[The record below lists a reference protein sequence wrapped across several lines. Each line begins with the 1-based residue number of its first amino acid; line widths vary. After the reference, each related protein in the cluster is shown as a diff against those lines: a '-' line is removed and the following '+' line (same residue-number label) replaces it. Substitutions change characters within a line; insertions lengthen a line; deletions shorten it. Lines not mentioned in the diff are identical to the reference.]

1 MIDFHQLNDWEGQR
15 PRLRT
20 QYLALR
26 AIAWERSETVRTA
39 DGFKLAIQISS
50 RELSALTGSPG
61 PKWALWLNEMEDLGW
76 ILRDASQRGIKGQ
89 HGGTRPLR
97 WIMS

>member
-1 MIDFHQLNDWEGQR
+1 MVDFNQLNDWQGQR

-26 AIAWERSETVRTA
+26 AVAWERGETVRTA

-50 RELSALTGSPG
+50 NELSEITGSSS
-61 PKWALWLNEMEDLGW
+61 PKWNLWLNEMEALSW
-76 ILRDASQRGIKGQ
+76 ILRDASRRGIRGQ
-89 HGGTRPLR
+89 HGGSRPLR
-97 WIMS
+97 WIIQ

>member
-1 MIDFHQLNDWEGQR
+1 MVDFCQLNDWQGQR

-26 AIAWERSETVRTA
+26 ALAWERGETAYTA
-39 DGFKLAIQISS
+39 DGLKLAIQVSS
-50 RELSALTGSPG
+50 SELSELTGSPG
-61 PKWALWLNEMEDLGW
+61 PKWALWLNEMEGLGW
-76 ILRDASQRGIKGQ
+76 ILRDASKRGIRGQ

-97 WIMS
+97 WIM